1 MRYHLVPV
9 IFFFV
14 CIDFRHGAGL
24 RCVNLDRMSS
34 SQRVHVLGRLWCE
47 VRPREGRSPL
57 VSDLFSQ
64 CPPHISAGWQPF
76 GAITC
81 QAVTDLRV
89 MCSVHAEG
97 FFFVWSGG
105 EVCAGSK
112 LRASVEAWTGRRKM
126 CSGWWDAGF
135 FDVGVFW
142 RKWKNTLWLDQEINR
157 TDMCLFWFFMCML

>member
-1 MRYHLVPV
+1 MVQ
-9 IFFFV
+9 V
-14 CIDFRHGAGL
+14 CVASTLTGWALHSEFMSWEDFDVRSGSEPKETEGESA
-24 RCVNLDRMSS
+24 RM
-34 SQRVHVLGRLWCE
+34 
-47 VRPREGRSPL
+47 REGRSPL

-112 LRASVEAWTGRRKM
+112 LRASVEAWTERRKM
-126 CSGWWDAGF
+126 CSCWWDAGVL
-135 FDVGVFW
+135 DVGAFW
-142 RKWKNTLWLDQEINR
+142 RKWKKY
-157 TDMCLFWFFMCML
+157 FMIRSGN